1 MLYWSNGDT
10 RRARSR
16 AVWWMKA
23 LMGAL
28 VIAALVGSVLL
39 QGDDAPP
46 SATRDPA
53 AAGSVP
59 GADAD
64 RLSRLLADA
73 EDRAHR
79 LEAEARS
86 LEELYATEL
95 DPLVRGLMRLDD
107 DLGHAKRIA
116 MALVREGWRADI
128 PPQLLLAVISVENP
142 WLELSARSPVGAIGL
157 MQVMPFHAGAWGCI
171 GHDLTDLETNICH
184 GTKILAHAIKRSRGD
199 LSRALLAYNGC
210 VHGTNTPDCHRYP
223 AWVLGNAAPG
233 WANGW
238 EERQWV
244 ASAASVGLE

>member
-10 RRARSR
+10 KRARTR

-23 LMGAL
+23 LTGAL
-28 VIAALVGSVLL
+28 VIVALIGSVLL
-39 QGDDAPP
+39 QGEDAPR
-46 SATRDPA
+46 SATEDTRESDPLSTVDTA
-53 AAGSVP
+53 S
-59 GADAD
+59 
-64 RLSRLLADA
+64 LSRLLADA
-73 EDRAHR
+73 EDRAR
-79 LEAEARS
+79 GLEAEARS

-95 DPLVRGLMRLDD
+95 DPLIHGLMRLGD
-107 DLGHAKRIA
+107 DLDHAKRIA
-116 MALVREGWRADI
+116 VALVREGWRSDI

-142 WLELSARSPVGAIGL
+142 WLELGARSPVGAVGL
-157 MQVMPFHAGAWGCI
+157 MQVMPFHAGAWGCD

-184 GTKILAHAIKRSRGD
+184 GTKILAHAIRRSDGD
-199 LSRALLAYNGC
+199 LGRALLAYNGC
-210 VHGTNTPDCHRYP
+210 VNGTNTPDCHRYP